1 MSVAKGQR
9 LGFFARLGRWFRLV
23 RGELKK
29 VHWPSKKEVAI
40 YTGVVIV
47 AVFFVATAIWL
58 IDLAL
63 SSLIKLFLH

>member
-47 AVFFVATAIWL
+47 AVFL
-58 IDLAL
+58 
-63 SSLIKLFLH
+63 